1 MRYADAPVT
10 YNQKV
15 TFSGVDNSYVSEA
28 LRELDKPR
36 WRTAPK
42 VISLFAGCGGLDL
55 PFHLAGYRSVL
66 VNEFNADAARTFE
79 RNFGVKVNMSPIEDI
94 DMKSLPNADLV
105 IGGFPCQDFSQ
116 IWKRPGL
123 KGTRGNLYTYF
134 LEVVGRTK
142 PKAFV
147 AENVLGIL
155 TANGGKAINQIIS
168 DFSAIAP
175 GYVVIPK
182 IYNFADYGVPQYR
195 QRVLLVGVRVDTGY
209 NFVHPI
215 GRFGTDK
222 SKPHRSV
229 GLALSG
235 LDKTFPNQELMKIQP
250 RTVEILRR
258 IGAGGNFSDIPKS
271 DPYYV
276 KGMISHV
283 YRRIDPKK
291 PSMTLIAGGGGGTWG
306 YHYPQPRAL
315 TNRERARIQS
325 FPDDFVFEGSF
336 GEIRRQIGNAVPPVG
351 VIPIV
356 NQLNQLFLNDYQTND
371 LTELY
376 RTMLSMPTKLKLALA
391 KSDREVDWLC
401 LSEQEQLERLLG

>member
-1 MRYADAPVT
+1 MA
-10 YNQKV
+10 
-15 TFSGVDNSYVSEA
+15 FSGVDNSYVSEA
-28 LRELDKPR
+28 FRELDQPR
-36 WRTAPK
+36 WSTAPK

-66 VNEFNADAARTFE
+66 VNEFNVDAARTFE
-79 RNFGVKVNMSPIEDI
+79 RNFGVKVNTSPIEDI

-155 TANGGKAINQIIS
+155 TANGGKAINQIIA

-215 GRFGTDK
+215 GSFGTDK

-250 RTVEILRR
+250 RTVEILKR

-356 NQLNQLFLNDYQTND
+356 NQLNQLFLNDYQKND

-376 RTMLSMPTKLKLALA
+376 RTMLNMPTKLKLALA
-391 KSDREVDWLC
+391 KSDHKVDWLC
-401 LSEQEQLERLLG
+401 LSEREHPERLFG